1 MDQGLLKGGVFID
14 LRKAFDSLDDALL
27 VNKLMSYGLSNTELN
42 WFRSYLTGRRQVVN
56 FGRELSEHYT
66 ITSGVSQGSILG
78 PLLFVLFINDLPVVL
93 EKCNILMYADDTVI
107 YVTAR
112 HAEEIGNI
120 LTNELA
126 KVNEWLLNNNLFMH
140 KGKTEC
146 ILFGTDSK
154 LASANFSV
162 SVNGSD
168 LKRISEYKYLG
179 VVMDE
184 CLTWKA
190 HVKYLLG
197 KVGKR
202 IGMLGRA
209 RKNISMHSAN
219 KVYKSYIIP
228 VLDYGDTVWNCCGT
242 VNSDKL
248 ERLQRRAA
256 RIIMKSDRSETALK
270 YLRYAT
276 LKVRR
281 EMHVLSLVQK
291 CISKK
296 CPHFLMEYF
305 KFNRDILSRITLQS
319 DNLRLPF
326 VKLESTKKAFFYH
339 GCRVFNENLEF
350 VV

>member
-1 MDQGLLKGGVFID
+1 M
-14 LRKAFDSLDDALL
+14 R
-27 VNKLMSYGLSNTELN
+27 
-42 WFRSYLTGRRQVVN
+42 
-56 FGRELSEHYT
+56 
-66 ITSGVSQGSILG
+66 
-78 PLLFVLFINDLPVVL
+78 FINDLPVVL
-93 EKCNILMYADDTVI
+93 EKFNILMYADDTVI

-112 HAEEIGNI
+112 NAEEIGNT

-168 LKRISEYKYLG
+168 LKRVSEYKYLG

-190 HVKYLLG
+190 HVRYLLG

-219 KVYKSYIIP
+219 KVHKSYIIP
-228 VLDYGDTVWNCCGT
+228 VLDYCDTVWNCCGT

-256 RIIMKSDRSETALK
+256 RIIMKSDSSETALK
-270 YLRYAT
+270 YLRYDT

-281 EMHVLSLVQK
+281 ETHVLSLVKK

-296 CPHFLMEYF
+296 YPHFLMDYF
-305 KFNRDILSRITLQS
+305 KFNRDVLSRITRQS
-319 DNLRLPF
+319 DNPRLPF
-326 VKLESTKKAFFYH
+326 VS
-339 GCRVFNENLEF
+339 N
-350 VV
+350 